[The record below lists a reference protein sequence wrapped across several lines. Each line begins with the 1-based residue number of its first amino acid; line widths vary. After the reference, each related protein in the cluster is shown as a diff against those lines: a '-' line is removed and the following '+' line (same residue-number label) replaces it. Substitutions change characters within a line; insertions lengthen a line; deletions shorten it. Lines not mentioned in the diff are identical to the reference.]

1 MTYEIRI
8 TILFNHWTLSTSE
21 RWSALML
28 HILIN
33 VHHCGDAKWVD
44 LQYCLALWRWMLTS
58 DELFCLHSSTIPAFW
73 HDWLSE
79 LTTNRNGVG
88 YWESYSPAVQCH
100 NTNHR
105 GEIVHLTMSAVVI
118 SCTGSSIIL
127 QDNLKS
133 LYRKQQFLAKS
144 SCSPLNIVE
153 NFSQV
158 SQKLCLSSHIHC
170 TCLFTTNQSYIVF
183 CISLRLSTRDL
194 WWKLGAKNLFITYKY
209 QNKVV
214 IRITLSLVYFR

>member
-1 MTYEIRI
+1 MSGL
-8 TILFNHWTLSTSE
+8 TILPRIVAMNADFRRAVLSSLIDN
-21 RWSALML
+21 SC
-28 HILIN
+28 ILAWLA
-33 VHHCGDAKWVD
+33 VRTDYKQKWCRLLRV
-44 LQYCLALWRWMLTS
+44 LQP
-58 DELFCLHSSTIPAFW
+58 SSTI
-73 HDWLSE
+73 
-79 LTTNRNGVG
+79 
-88 YWESYSPAVQCH
+88 CH
-100 NTNHR
+100 NTNHG

-144 SCSPLNIVE
+144 TCSPLNIVE

-170 TCLFTTNQSYIVF
+170 TCLFTTNQSYNVF
-183 CISLRLSTRDL
+183 CISLGLSTRDL

>member
-1 MTYEIRI
+1 MSGL
-8 TILFNHWTLSTSE
+8 TILPRIVAMNADFRRAVLSSLIDN
-21 RWSALML
+21 SC
-28 HILIN
+28 ILAWLA
-33 VHHCGDAKWVD
+33 VRTDYKQKWCRLLRV
-44 LQYCLALWRWMLTS
+44 LQP
-58 DELFCLHSSTIPAFW
+58 SSTMSQYQSSW
-73 HDWLSE
+73 
-79 LTTNRNGVG
+79 
-88 YWESYSPAVQCH
+88 
-100 NTNHR
+100 
-105 GEIVHLTMSAVVI
+105 EIVHLTMSAVVI

-144 SCSPLNIVE
+144 TCSPLNIVE

-170 TCLFTTNQSYIVF
+170 TCLFTTNQSYNVF

>member
-1 MTYEIRI
+1 MSGL
-8 TILFNHWTLSTSE
+8 TILPRIVAMKADFRRAVLSSLIDN
-21 RWSALML
+21 SC
-28 HILIN
+28 ILAWLA
-33 VHHCGDAKWVD
+33 VRTDYKQKWCRLLRV
-44 LQYCLALWRWMLTS
+44 LQP
-58 DELFCLHSSTIPAFW
+58 SSTMSQYQSSW
-73 HDWLSE
+73 
-79 LTTNRNGVG
+79 
-88 YWESYSPAVQCH
+88 
-100 NTNHR
+100 
-105 GEIVHLTMSAVVI
+105 EIVHLTMSAVVI

-144 SCSPLNIVE
+144 TCSPLNIVE

-170 TCLFTTNQSYIVF
+170 TCLFTTNQSYNVF
-183 CISLRLSTRDL
+183 CISWRLSTRDL

-214 IRITLSLVYFR
+214 IRITVSLVYFR